1 MVGEK
6 PVKNRIS
13 ARLVCAIASVAFV
26 ISICAISLP
35 TSIDE
40 FKTEPEVRIGII
52 QKASSARLKFSGS
65 YRIHKSGVAEP
76 IRTGSGETIQAELY
90 TVRLKQMPTRFRVSL
105 GQFRSFEQ
113 AEFTLKSI
121 GAKPG
126 EAVIAQPKQWSIWHG
141 PYVTLADAQQKLEEL
156 QAKGYMNTRIEPE
169 SSDIPVLTLYAP
181 DGSLIHLGSEPVSF
195 YPSDGKFIVN
205 GREYRGNVE
214 VALDAYGSFS
224 VINRVKVEDY
234 LFSVLPRE
242 MPALSH
248 PEALKAQAIIAR
260 SYLLKNLHRHKIDGF
275 NLCSTTDCQVY
286 GGIGD
291 EAPTAIDAV
300 RQTRGMALSNA
311 GQIVNALFHSTCGG
325 RTAAYTD
332 VWHGDD
338 LPYLISVDDG
348 TSMKDKDL
356 SSRDKVKKFLELNSA
371 NCHSSKYFR
380 WDKSYTHEQLLS
392 LLKLTIPEFTNNP
405 ELKINELRSVS
416 VLSYSKS
423 GRAQQLRISTDKG
436 DFIFDKDTIRWV
448 LGSLKSTMF
457 IIDSEG
463 KGNSRR
469 YDIKG
474 AGWGHGLGLC
484 QIGAMKIARDGVP
497 YDKIL
502 GQYYP
507 GSKIVKLWK

>member
-1 MVGEK
+1 MK
-6 PVKNRIS
+6 IKLS
-13 ARLVCAIASVAFV
+13 ARPALALVAAAFIV
-26 ISICAISLP
+26 SICATSLS
-35 TSIDE
+35 TSVDE
-40 FKTEPEVRIGII
+40 FKTEPDVRIGII
-52 QKASSARLKFSGS
+52 QKASSARLKFAAS

-76 IRTGSGETIQAELY
+76 LRTGYGETIQAELY

-141 PYVTLADAQQKLEEL
+141 PYNTLAEAQQKLQEL
-156 QAKGYMNTRIEPE
+156 QAKGYMSARIEPE
-169 SSDIPVLTLYAP
+169 SSDIPVLTFYAP
-181 DGSLIHLGSEPVSF
+181 DGSLIHLGSEPVVF
-195 YPSDGKFIVN
+195 YPSDGKFTVN

-214 VALDAYGSFS
+214 IALDAYGSFS
-224 VINRVKVEDY
+224 VINRVKAEDY

-248 PEALKAQAIIAR
+248 PEALKAQAVIAR
-260 SYLLKNLHRHKIDGF
+260 SYLLKNLHRHQVDGF
-275 NLCSTTDCQVY
+275 SLCASTDCQVY

-325 RTAAYTD
+325 RTAAYSD

-348 TSMKDKDL
+348 TAMKEKNL
-356 SSRDKVKKFLELNSA
+356 SSRDKLKKFLELNAA
-371 NCHSSKYFR
+371 NCHGSKYFR

-405 ELKINELRSVS
+405 ELKINEMRDISVA
-416 VLSYSKS
+416 SYSKS
-423 GRAQQLRISTDKG
+423 GRAQELKISTDKG
-436 DFIFDKDTIRWV
+436 VFIFEKDTIRWV

-457 IIDSEG
+457 IIDVEG

-484 QIGAMKIARDGVP
+484 QIGAMKMARDGVA

-502 GQYYP
+502 AHYYP
-507 GSKIVKLWK
+507 GSKIVNLWK